1 MYHRTNAGAAFAKMA
16 SAIAVSAVRAIT
28 IIRALVASQR
38 MKLSKNLTL
47 AEVTKSAT
55 AIKHGISNKPTGE
68 HLSNL
73 MAIAQN
79 VFQPVRDHFGKP
91 IAITSGYRSK
101 ALNDLIGGAS
111 GSQHSKGQALD
122 LDADV
127 YGGLENHQLFNY
139 IKDNLEFDQLIWEFG
154 DDENPA
160 WVHVSY
166 KASNNRGE
174 VLSCVKQNG
183 KTIYK
188 RWG

>member
-1 MYHRTNAGAAFAKMA
+1 MLC
-16 SAIAVSAVRAIT
+16 
-28 IIRALVASQR
+28 ALFQYKN

-47 AEVTKSAT
+47 DEATKSAT
-55 AIKHGISNKPTGE
+55 AIKNGISNKPSGE

-91 IAITSGYRSK
+91 IAITSGYRSQ

-111 GSQHSKGQALD
+111 GSQHSKGEALD

-127 YGGLENHQLFNY
+127 FGGLENYQLFHY
-139 IKDNLEFDQLIWEFG
+139 IKDNLAFDQLIWEFG
-154 DDENPA
+154 TEENPD

-166 KASNNRGE
+166 KATGNRGE
-174 VLSCVKQNG
+174 VLMCVKQNG

-188 RWG
+188 KW

>member
-1 MYHRTNAGAAFAKMA
+1 MMLC
-16 SAIAVSAVRAIT
+16 
-28 IIRALVASQR
+28 ALFQYKN

-47 AEVTKSAT
+47 DEATKSAT
-55 AIKHGISNKPTGE
+55 AIKNGISNKPSGE

-91 IAITSGYRSK
+91 IAITSGYRSQ

-111 GSQHSKGQALD
+111 GSQHSKGEALD

-127 YGGLENHQLFNY
+127 FGGLENYQLFHY
-139 IKDNLEFDQLIWEFG
+139 IKDNLAFDQLIWEFG
-154 DDENPA
+154 TDENPD

-166 KASNNRGE
+166 KANNNRGE
-174 VLSCVKQNG
+174 VLICVKQNG